1 MRLAARLRDGG
12 SASAGSRRDV
22 WYGRLRGMD
31 AAPRE
36 LILKMCREILAP
48 LVHADGGEMYL
59 VAVGTDEV
67 HVHLAG
73 TCAGCPGASLTRDR
87 LLEPAFAS
95 VAPKLTLKVTTG
107 WLVPAGSE
115 RV

>member
-1 MRLAARLRDGG
+1 MTKGGLRERGLEARRVVP
-12 SASAGSRRDV
+12 SASR
-22 WYGRLRGMD
+22 MD
-31 AAPRE
+31 PAPKE

-73 TCAGCPGASLTRDR
+73 TCAGCPGASLTRER

-95 VAPKLTLKVTTG
+95 RGL
-107 WLVPAGSE
+107 
-115 RV
+115 